1 MSNVEKRALKER
13 VEEISWASAVIV
25 VIIYTIVESLMSD
38 LAVVSPIKSRYMWG
52 IQGGGSLLPFGA
64 VFLPL
69 IAYAILRILK
79 YEPSPTYLA
88 YLFTIGLMSSHALS
102 YHSSIAPWNI
112 QFADHRAFDEIN
124 LLDLW

>member
-1 MSNVEKRALKER
+1 M
-13 VEEISWASAVIV
+13 
-25 VIIYTIVESLMSD
+25 VIIYTIVELLTSD
-38 LAVVSPIKSRYMWG
+38 LAVVSQIKPHYMWG

-79 YEPSPTYLA
+79 YGPSPTYLA

-102 YHSSIAPWNI
+102 YHSFIAPWNVL
-112 QFADHRAFDEIN
+112 FAAYRAVDEIN
-124 LLDLW
+124 LLDLWWIPPKDVCVEIVAGGVGVD